1 MRLRIQIASV
11 IRYYL
16 PACVTEYSNYTFHD
30 FVAKALEIR
39 YIEHSKQTRA
49 HQTTEDEKLTQ
60 FHLII
65 FCKEEKNVPQKFKE
79 SYFYDVSCTRKN
91 LYKVSST
98 PMVLCE

>member
-30 FVAKALEIR
+30 IVAKALEFCD
-39 YIEHSKQTRA
+39 TRA

-65 FCKEEKNVPQKFKE
+65 FCKEEKIVPQKFKE